1 MSRWEVLVASCSR
14 TGRGR
19 GVGTQL
25 PPALQPAASDPT
37 LVWCP
42 APSCPRICC
51 SRPHTDLA
59 LLLLTCTVHPSQ
71 WLCTEGCEAHV
82 GRAAG
87 PELGTITSH
96 SGVSSGTECCSQAAR
111 SQPQSCLHSGL

>member
-1 MSRWEVLVASCSR
+1 VSRWEVLVASCSR

-37 LVWCP
+37 LGSCP

-82 GRAAG
+82 AHFIQMDVRH
-87 PELGTITSH
+87 T
-96 SGVSSGTECCSQAAR
+96 
-111 SQPQSCLHSGL
+111 